1 VGRYIAPMQ
10 AFFVRVATSGTFSFN
25 NAARVHTGANVWMKA
40 QTLRNTENR
49 VRVTVNSEDNIGSD
63 EIKIGFGY
71 TSNEN
76 GAMKMFSPVKQ
87 APSLYLTNNKE
98 SYSIRYM
105 TDTTENHSAPLAFK
119 AGKDGN
125 YSLTCKYDAS
135 VVGTVYLE
143 DRLAGTVVGLSDGES
158 YTFKSATDDNSDRFV
173 LHFGPVRE
181 TSFLNFNAKVY
192 TSSHNLI
199 IDLNNVSGTYDASI
213 NDVSGRVVY
222 RKTMSGGNK
231 FTYPFNAHGIYIVTL
246 QGSGV
251 SKGYKVVY

>member
-1 VGRYIAPMQ
+1 
-10 AFFVRVATSGTFSFN
+10 
-25 NAARVHTGANVWMKA
+25 
-40 QTLRNTENR
+40 
-49 VRVTVNSEDNIGSD
+49 
-63 EIKIGFGY
+63 
-71 TSNEN
+71 
-76 GAMKMFSPVKQ
+76 
-87 APSLYLTNNKE
+87 
-98 SYSIRYM
+98 
-105 TDTTENHSAPLAFK
+105 
-119 AGKDGN
+119 
-125 YSLTCKYDAS
+125 
-135 VVGTVYLE
+135 
-143 DRLAGTVVGLSDGES
+143 LAGTVVGLSDGES